1 VDLFLDALTRPD
13 KRTYR
18 VCDVD
23 ELAQALA
30 GGQISARRARAGP
43 APPTRAPSD
52 LATAMTRAKASSQ
65 PSASA
70 ASRAHRPGHPVR
82 GTAPGRYLQH
92 SDLDDRAL
100 FDPRHIRLPRGGAN
114 SLCCSAAATRPWRP
128 AHTPRPGVGQIGSQ
142 SRAEEVLS
150 GQAGLPQPLCSTH
163 SQREATVVTTGC
175 SRRARHCRA
184 RRGSRRQP

>member
-1 VDLFLDALTRPD
+1 MERWSRPERAEAGDGFVVKDDLATTMWQQDVAVQAVDLFLDALTRPD
-13 KRTYR
+13 QRTYR

-82 GTAPGRYLQH
+82 GRSSGTHLIPLISYRDESLCISRTLAVA
-92 SDLDDRAL
+92 RAL
-100 FDPRHIRLPRGGAN
+100 
-114 SLCCSAAATRPWRP
+114 
-128 AHTPRPGVGQIGSQ
+128 
-142 SRAEEVLS
+142 
-150 GQAGLPQPLCSTH
+150 
-163 SQREATVVTTGC
+163 
-175 SRRARHCRA
+175 
-184 RRGSRRQP
+184 